1 MIRRP
6 PRSTRTDTLF
16 PYTTLFRSRTYSSR
30 AFAKVQA
37 MRKLALL
44 VIDMQQGL
52 FSSPPHDADGL
63 VSRINSLAARMRA
76 KRVPVIF
83 MQHCGPE
90 GDDLHPS
97 QPGHALH
104 NDLAVGSSDLIIAT
118 ASCDDTIDTKSR
130 PKE

>member
-1 MIRRP
+1 
-6 PRSTRTDTLF
+6 
-16 PYTTLFRSRTYSSR
+16 
-30 AFAKVQA
+30 

-83 MQHCGPE
+83 IQHCGPE

-104 NDLAVGSSDLIIAT
+104 NNLAVRSEERRVGKECVSTGRCRWS
-118 ASCDDTIDTKSR
+118 
-130 PKE
+130 PKHKKKKRNEK

>member
-63 VSRINSLAARMRA
+63 VSRSEEHTSELQSLMRISYA
-76 KRVPVIF
+76 VFCLKKKKNKR
-83 MQHCGPE
+83 H
-90 GDDLHPS
+90 
-97 QPGHALH
+97 H
-104 NDLAVGSSDLIIAT
+104 NNHKQTQNHTKIIT
-118 ASCDDTIDTKSR
+118 FQTPILQ
-130 PKE
+130 